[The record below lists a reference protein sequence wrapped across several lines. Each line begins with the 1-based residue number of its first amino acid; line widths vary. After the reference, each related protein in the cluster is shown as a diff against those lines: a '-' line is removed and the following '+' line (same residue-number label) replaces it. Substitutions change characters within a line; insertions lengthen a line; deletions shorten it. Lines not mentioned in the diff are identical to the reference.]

1 MRRAGSLTAVVSDRY
16 EVKGKAARTHPSRF
30 DEEVVIIGGGLQGVT
45 AALALAARGVRS
57 RILESRSELL
67 RGASYRNEG
76 KVHLGFVY
84 ALDESGVTARKMV
97 EGALTFSDLIEGWC
111 SEVDWHSNCS
121 EGFDY
126 CVVDSGLA
134 DATALGA
141 HYEQVSSMIENASG
155 ALGDNYLGSSA
166 RVEPVRHRGSHALL
180 APGLSS
186 DWFSTPE
193 RSVDPRA
200 LCAWLSAAAT
210 ASPLV
215 DVSTG
220 VVVKGVVPIASG
232 FALETVSGAGLERIE
247 AETVLNCS
255 WENRLELDR
264 QALGKAPSACYR
276 IKHQVLARGETE
288 VDLAPLTLVQGPY
301 GDLVSWPNGD
311 VYVSWYPVARTFM
324 GSSPSVGTEP
334 DRDVAE
340 ATLEGLAAIVPA
352 LQGLEVVDHGAAW
365 IVGEGEADIDETSSG
380 LHARRAAEIDRQ
392 GGWWSLNGGKLTT
405 APLASELC
413 VAELTG
419 TEPKVATLESGLP
432 R

>member
-1 MRRAGSLTAVVSDRY
+1 MADWSRKTGM
-16 EVKGKAARTHPSRF
+16 AATDSRSRP
-30 DEEVVIIGGGLQGVT
+30 DEEMLIIGGGLQGVT
-45 AALALAARGVRS
+45 AALALAARGIRS
-57 RILESRSELL
+57 RILESRSQLL

-111 SEVDWHSNCS
+111 GEVDWQANCS

-134 DATALGA
+134 DAAALGR
-141 HYEQVSSMIENASG
+141 HYEEVVSIVEAASG

-180 APGLSS
+180 APGLSG

-200 LCAWLSAAAT
+200 LCDWLLAAA
-210 ASPLV
+210 AANPLV
-215 DVSTG
+215 EVQTG

-232 FALETVSGAGLERIE
+232 FALEIGSGAGSGKIE

-264 QALGKAPSACYR
+264 QALGKVPSASYR
-276 IKHQVLARGETE
+276 IKHQVLARGEAE

-301 GDLVSWPNGD
+301 GDIVPWPNGD
-311 VYVSWYPVARTFM
+311 VYVSWYPVARTFI
-324 GSSPSVGTEP
+324 GSSPSAGTEP

-340 ATLEGLAAIVPA
+340 ATLEGLAAIVPG
-352 LQGLEVVDHGAAW
+352 LQGLEVVDYGAAW
-365 IVGEGEADIDETSSG
+365 IIGEGEADIDETSSG
-380 LHARRAAEIDRQ
+380 LHARRATEINRQ

-405 APLASELC
+405 APLTSELC

-419 TEPKVATLESGLP
+419 TEPQIGL
-432 R
+432 RV

>member
-1 MRRAGSLTAVVSDRY
+1 M
-16 EVKGKAARTHPSRF
+16 
-30 DEEVVIIGGGLQGVT
+30 IIGGGLQGVT

-57 RILESRSELL
+57 RILEGRSELL

-111 SEVDWHSNCS
+111 GEVDWHSNCS

-134 DATALGA
+134 DATTLGR
-141 HYEQVSSMIENASG
+141 HYEQVFSMIEGASG

-180 APGLSS
+180 ASGLSS

-200 LCAWLSAAAT
+200 LCDWLSAAAT

-215 DVSTG
+215 DVRTG
-220 VVVKGVVPIASG
+220 VVVKGASPIDSG
-232 FALETVSGAGLERIE
+232 FSLETISGAGVERIE

-276 IKHQVLARGETE
+276 IKHQVLARGRTE
-288 VDLAPLTLVQGPY
+288 GSLAPITLVQGPY
-301 GDLVSWPNGD
+301 GDLVPWPNGD
-311 VYVSWYPVARTFM
+311 VYVSWYPVARTFI
-324 GSSPSVGTEP
+324 GGSPSATTDP
-334 DRDVAE
+334 DPEVAE
-340 ATLEGLAAIVPA
+340 ATLEGLARIVPT

-365 IVGEGEADIDETSSG
+365 IVGEGEADIDDKASG
-380 LHARRAAEIDRQ
+380 LHSRKASEVQRQ
-392 GGWWSLNGGKLTT
+392 GGWFSLNGGKLTT

-413 VAELTG
+413 VADLTG
-419 TEPKVATLESGLP
+419 TDPRVATFDFETP
-432 R
+432 E

>member
-1 MRRAGSLTAVVSDRY
+1 MSDRSREAGK
-16 EVKGKAARTHPSRF
+16 EVKGRGSGPE
-30 DEEVVIIGGGLQGVT
+30 DEVVIIGGGLQGVT
-45 AALALAARGVRS
+45 AALALAARGFPS
-57 RILESRSELL
+57 RILESRSHLL

-84 ALDESGVTARKMV
+84 ALDESGATARKMV
-97 EGALTFSDLIEGWC
+97 EGALTFSELIEGWC
-111 SEVDWHSNCS
+111 GDVDWRSNCS
-121 EGFDY
+121 GGFDY

-134 DATALGA
+134 QAAALGR
-141 HYEQVSSMIENASG
+141 HYEEVFSMIEAASA
-155 ALGDNYLGSSA
+155 ALGDNYLGGSA
-166 RVEPVRHRGSHALL
+166 RVEPVRHRGSHTLL

-200 LCAWLSAAAT
+200 LCDWLLTAVAAN
-210 ASPLV
+210 PLV
-215 DVSTG
+215 EVRTG
-220 VVVKGVVPIASG
+220 VVVKEVTPIASG
-232 FALETVSGAGLERIE
+232 FALETGSGSGPGRME

-264 QALGKAPSACYR
+264 QALGKSPSACYR
-276 IKHQVLARGETE
+276 IKHQVLARGGTE

-301 GDLVSWPNGD
+301 GDLVPWPNGD

-324 GSSPSVGTEP
+324 GSSPSARTDP
-334 DRDVAE
+334 DQDVAE
-340 ATLEGLAAIVPA
+340 ATLKGLAEIVPA
-352 LQGLEVVDHGAAW
+352 LRGLRVVDHGAAW

-380 LHARRAAEIDRQ
+380 LHSRRAAEVDRQ

-419 TEPKVATLESGLP
+419 TEPRVGVQV
-432 R
+432 